1 MLEDFLNA
9 LKYFKTHK
17 LRTFLSLLGIV
28 IGITAVIVITTLGSS
43 LYGSLIS
50 ILKNN
55 TTNQTNMCTVSPNWN
70 PETHQISFKVNET
83 YRKGLYRGTN
93 KIKKIFYTNNIST
106 MVLRGSVELDNMYS
120 TQQLIGVEP
129 DWLEYKKIELA
140 YGRYFTLDDHAES
153 RQRVILGS
161 TLAEKLFPEGN
172 ALGKKCV
179 LSFITYGP
187 RGQTPHLFFFEV
199 IGVITKNVSNG
210 IYGNSDTRILVPRRF
225 ITKLKNTTEADEI
238 EVFFADETDYNE
250 VKSHIHAYSDTFS
263 NSSNSV
269 YVYGIIE
276 QMDAVNQVLTMV
288 QIILSAIAFISLF
301 VGGIN
306 IMNIMIATV
315 TERKKEIGIRKAL
328 GATNQNI
335 TIQFLVEAA
344 SLSFLG
350 GILGSIIGL
359 LISFIT
365 VKFIPTAVNLAEI
378 EFIINVTGLVVASS
392 VSVLIGI
399 FFGLRPARKA
409 AKLDPIKALS

>member
-1 MLEDFLNA
+1 
-9 LKYFKTHK
+9 
-17 LRTFLSLLGIV
+17 
-28 IGITAVIVITTLGSS
+28 
-43 LYGSLIS
+43 
-50 ILKNN
+50 
-55 TTNQTNMCTVSPNWN
+55 
-70 PETHQISFKVNET
+70 
-83 YRKGLYRGTN
+83 
-93 KIKKIFYTNNIST
+93 
-106 MVLRGSVELDNMYS
+106 
-120 TQQLIGVEP
+120 
-129 DWLEYKKIELA
+129 
-140 YGRYFTLDDHAES
+140 
-153 RQRVILGS
+153 
-161 TLAEKLFPEGN
+161 
-172 ALGKKCV
+172 
-179 LSFITYGP
+179 
-187 RGQTPHLFFFEV
+187 
-199 IGVITKNVSNG
+199 
-210 IYGNSDTRILVPRRF
+210 
-225 ITKLKNTTEADEI
+225 
-238 EVFFADETDYNE
+238 
-250 VKSHIHAYSDTFS
+250 
-263 NSSNSV
+263 
-269 YVYGIIE
+269 
-276 QMDAVNQVLTMV
+276 MDAVNQVLTMV